1 MLGIRATLPKGIFI
15 ATSPDSRLKG
25 MKVKLWRSV
34 ADRIIKGINKERWS
48 EEIVGWTA
56 DELELER
63 PPIEKTYL
71 VTDEYGVVKGCTTH
85 NIQKLLAVNP
95 EWFSPDAGI
104 IAGWAIAPHK
114 EKAEPI

>member
-1 MLGIRATLPKGIFI
+1 M
-15 ATSPDSRLKG
+15 
-25 MKVKLWRSV
+25 
-34 ADRIIKGINKERWS
+34 IKGIDEERWS
-48 EEIVGWTA
+48 EEIAGWA
-56 DELELER
+56 FSPHKE
-63 PPIEKTYL
+63 PVPEKTYL
-71 VTDEYGVVKGCTTH
+71 VIDEYGVVKGYTTH